1 LSDEA
6 AYGRSSERVPLKQ
19 LSEYVW
25 EIPQSFRPGMRVAG
39 RIYAD
44 KSLLEKMRSD
54 ATLEQCANVATLP
67 GIHRWS
73 ITMPDGHEGYG
84 FPIGG
89 VAAMD
94 YDEGVVS
101 PGGVGYDINCLS
113 GESLVLT
120 EFGFTLP
127 IRHFETAW
135 SKQRVRCLS
144 SRKTVRPTEIVRFL
158 KLPSDKKVYRVRS
171 ELGHTV
177 IATEDHPFLTPRGM
191 VPLGKLRGEPVAVFP
206 FRGIPYEE
214 PGNLAIV
221 SEHDI
226 EELCIPCAKKLL
238 TAELN
243 KRGLLPLSSNSAKLP
258 YLLKIMGF
266 VLGDGVVVLTK
277 STHIVG
283 FFGMKEDL
291 EDIREDIARLGF
303 KPSRIYSRQRKSSIV
318 TKYGVKEFET
328 VEYSFKV
335 VGRSFAAL
343 LMAMGVPSGS
353 KSKQSFTL
361 PPWLFRLPLWQ
372 KRLFLAAFFGAELSS
387 PKTMTGHE
395 RTFYA
400 PMISQNK
407 SPKHLKSGLSFMRQL
422 KRLLHEFGVQT
433 YSTSVEKEA
442 TLVKNGS
449 PSTRIR
455 LHIVGAP
462 DNLARLWSTIGFE
475 YNREKTHLANVA
487 VTYLKRKLAIVER
500 RQTIAQLA
508 VGLHGEGIGATD
520 IYERLVSD
528 EANRRF
534 IERSLYLDRAGS
546 PRIPQDFPSFDT
558 YLKVSTKG
566 LGRSG
571 AVWDRIVRK
580 EEVPFNEY
588 VYDFTVR
595 DAHHDFM
602 ANGFV
607 VSNCGVR
614 LIRTNLNE
622 SDVRPALPRLLDVL
636 FNNIPSGLGS
646 LGKIRVTQTDLDKV
660 VADGVEWA
668 IDHGYGWSEDKTRCE
683 ESGCMESA
691 DPSKVSSTAKSRG
704 HRQLGSLGSGNHFLE
719 IEKVDKIFDER
730 VGRHLGIERVGQI
743 FVLVHTGSRGYGHQV
758 CSDYLRVMERAVSK
772 YHISLPDRQLACA
785 PTKSPEAEDYLP
797 AMASACNFAWVNRQ
811 MITHWTREAFEK
823 AFGKTADQLDMH
835 LIYDVC
841 HNVAKIENHVVD
853 QEGHQQKVVVHRK
866 GATRAFPPGHP
877 DIPPEYREIGQ
888 PVLIPGSMGTS
899 SWLLVGTPK
908 SMELSFGS
916 TAHGAGRMMS
926 RAAAKRR
933 WGPQEVKKGLA
944 EKGIM
949 IRAAEMG
956 TVTEEAPGA
965 YKDVDRV
972 AEVSHQVGIAT
983 KVCRL
988 VPIGVTKG

>member
-1 LSDEA
+1 M
-6 AYGRSSERVPLKQ
+6 
-19 LSEYVW
+19 W

-44 KSLLEKMRSD
+44 KTLIDKMRSD

-73 ITMPDGHEGYG
+73 LTMPDGHEGYG

-113 GESLVLT
+113 GDSLVLT

-127 IRHFETAW
+127 IRQFESIW
-135 SKQRVRCLS
+135 SRQRIKCIGSQR
-144 SRKTVRPTEIVRFL
+144 TVRPTEIVRFL
-158 KLPSDKKVYRVRS
+158 RLPSDKRVFRLKT
-171 ELGHTV
+171 ELGHEV
-177 IATEDHPFLTPRGM
+177 LATEDHPFLTPVGM
-191 VPLGKLRGEPVAVFP
+191 VPLGKLKEQPVAVYP

-214 PGNLAIV
+214 PEDLTIV
-221 SEHDI
+221 SERDI
-226 EELCIPCAKKLL
+226 EALHIPCEKKLL
-238 TAELN
+238 IAELR
-243 KRGLLPLSSNSAKLP
+243 KRGLLPLRSNSERLP
-258 YLLKIMGF
+258 YLLKVMGF

-277 STHIVG
+277 STHLVG
-283 FFGMKEDL
+283 FFGKKEDL
-291 EDIREDIARLGF
+291 EAIREDVARLGF
-303 KPSRIYSRQRKSSIV
+303 TPSKVYSRRRKNRIV
-318 TKYGVKEFET
+318 TKYGPKEFET
-328 VEYSFKV
+328 IEHSFKV
-335 VGRSFAAL
+335 VGRSLPAL
-343 LMAMGVPSGS
+343 LIAMGVPSGA
-353 KSKQSFTL
+353 KSRQNFTL
-361 PPWLFRLPLWQ
+361 PSWLFRLRLWQ
-372 KRLFLAAFFGAELSS
+372 KRLLLAAFFGAELSS
-387 PKTMTGHE
+387 PKTMTGHD

-400 PMISQNK
+400 PMVSQNK
-407 SPKHLKSGLSFMRQL
+407 NPRYVKSGLAFMRQL
-422 KRLLHEFGVQT
+422 KRLLHEFGIQT
-433 YSTSVEKEA
+433 RSTSVERES
-442 TLVKNGS
+442 TPVKNG
-449 PSTRIR
+449 PSSSRIMMQ
-455 LHIVGAP
+455 IAGTP
-462 DNLARLWSTIGFE
+462 DNLLLLWGTVGFE
-475 YNREKTHLANVA
+475 YNREKTFLANAA
-487 VTYLKRKLAIVER
+487 VSYLRLKLALVER
-500 RQTIAQLA
+500 REAVAQLA
-508 VGLHGEGIGATD
+508 SGMRGRGVSTTEIHDE
-520 IYERLVSD
+520 LVSD

-534 IERSLYLDRAGS
+534 IERSQYEPRVGS
-546 PRIPQDFPSFDT
+546 PRISQDFQSFGAYVRT
-558 YLKVSTKG
+558 ATKG
-566 LGRSG
+566 LGHSG

-580 EEVPFNEY
+580 EADESFDGY

-595 DAHHDFM
+595 DTHHDFM

-614 LIRTNLNE
+614 LVRTNLNE
-622 SDVRPALPRLLDVL
+622 GDVRPALPRLLDAL

-646 LGKIRVTQTDLDKV
+646 QGKIRVTPVELDKV

-668 IDHGYGWSEDKTRCE
+668 VDHGYGWSEDKKHCE
-683 ESGCMESA
+683 EEGCMESA
-691 DPSKVSSTAKSRG
+691 DPARVSSTAKSRG

-719 IEKVDKIFDER
+719 IEKVDQILDER
-730 VGRHLGIERVGQI
+730 VATHLGIQRVGQI
-743 FVLVHTGSRGYGHQV
+743 LVLVHTGSRGYGHQV

-772 YHISLPDRQLACA
+772 YHINLPDRQLACA

-797 AMASACNFAWVNRQ
+797 AMAAACNFAWVNRQ

-823 AFGKTADQLDMH
+823 TFGKSADQLDMH

-841 HNVAKIENHVVD
+841 HNVAKIENHIVD
-853 QEGHQQKVVVHRK
+853 EDKHQKKVVVHRK

-899 SWLLVGTPK
+899 SWLLVGTSK

-933 WGPQEVKKGLA
+933 WGPRDVEKTMA
-944 EKGIM
+944 DKGILL
-949 IRAAEMG
+949 RAAEMG